1 MTLSSEGYLQKASPS
16 ALFKSSRMCESNMN
30 YQDKLGLLLY
40 LCLCFHLSFV
50 QDLICHFCVSFYAL
64 YDFFLMCVCS
74 VCVCVCVCHICS
86 VVTSQLLLSLPSTP
100 LDRTHGCPSF
110 YGDLPHL
117 QHGKT
122 TSPVRSSN
130 VLEPVWTLLDTD
142 GQWTLLVALT
152 PIRRPSLCLTVSFSL
167 PSVSV

>member
-50 QDLICHFCVSFYAL
+50 QDLSLLCLFTHCVI
-64 YDFFLMCVCS
+64 FFLMCVCS